1 MLLHFGEV
9 AVLVVSFANATH
21 EVMKTHDLVFSD
33 RPHRKMND
41 ILMYGSKDLAS
52 SMHIRR
58 ILETSTRSECVTPS
72 QYQKGS
78 TLSWFEKGVETKD
91 MFVGSTNITTT
102 VDWTMLE
109 VLKQPNVMH
118 KLFLKSSIDFK
129 GHDFELILFGAGRR
143 GCPAVRILSFPI
155 VV

>member
-78 TLSWFEKGVETKD
+78 TLSWFEKGVETK
-91 MFVGSTNITTT
+91 V
-102 VDWTMLE
+102 
-109 VLKQPNVMH
+109 
-118 KLFLKSSIDFK
+118 
-129 GHDFELILFGAGRR
+129 R
-143 GCPAVRILSFPI
+143 G
-155 VV
+155 